1 MDDLLREFLTESGE
15 HLDTVD
21 TELVRFEQ
29 DPNNQTILRNIFRL
43 VHTIKGTCGFLGLP
57 RLEALAHAAETLMG
71 RFRDG
76 VAASSASVTLILA
89 TLDRLKAILA
99 DLEATGTE
107 PAGSDADL
115 IEALERMSES
125 KPAPAPE
132 PVLPEPALPEPVLP
146 EPVARETKPGEVTL
160 DDLEAAFL
168 AAPGPDDEVPA
179 PAAVAAPTPPPPV
192 KAEKAERSEGE
203 GESAIVKVQTIR
215 VNVDT
220 LEHLMTMVSELV
232 LTRNQLL
239 EIARRH
245 EDSAYKAPLQRLSHV
260 TAELQDGVMKTRMQP
275 IGNAWQKLPRV
286 VRDLSAELGKQIEL
300 VMLGAET
307 ELDRQVLEVIKDP
320 LTHMVRNSA
329 DHGLESTAARVAA
342 GKPARGTIK
351 LAAFHEGG
359 TITIEI
365 SDDGRGL
372 DLAAIRE
379 KAVER
384 GLAPRAE
391 LERMTDAQ
399 VAKFIF
405 HAGFS
410 TAAAVTSVSGR
421 GVGMDVVKTN
431 IETIGG
437 IIDIATN
444 RGRGTTFT
452 IKIPL
457 TLAIVAALIVR
468 AGDHRFA
475 LPQVAVLELVR
486 IDAGAQRIERIN
498 GSPVLRL
505 RERLLPIVS
514 LTGILG
520 REAQAEDAEQTGFV
534 VVAQV
539 GRQRFGIRVD
549 EVFHTEEIVVK
560 PMSAKL
566 RHIPLFAGNTILGDG
581 AVVLIVDP
589 NGVARQVAQG
599 APGSGSPAD
608 AEVADA
614 EAVDAKTTL
623 LVFRGGRGSFKAVPL
638 SLVTRLEEIEAKDVE
653 WLGGRPLIQYRGR
666 LMPLVPADEA
676 ITIRSEGRQ
685 ALVVFSEGDRA
696 MGLVVDEIVDIVEE
710 RLDIEIAA
718 ERSDLIG
725 SAVLR
730 GRATDIINIA
740 HFLPLA
746 YDDWARGPR
755 KPQAQASTLLLVDD
769 SAFFREMLS
778 PVLKAAGYQ
787 VVTVGGAEAAM
798 AALQADARIS
808 VVVTDLE
815 MPGRSGFD
823 LVAAMR
829 GADRRLAGL
838 PVIGLSG
845 AVGAEA
851 VARARRLA
859 IRSASR
865 GRQPTPTPTGPR
877 PARRTISSRS
887 TSGRPCS
894 GSRSSGSTTC
904 SCPRASRRCPWR
916 RRRSSA
922 CSTCAG
928 ASSPPCACAAASA
941 CRRRRPPTA
950 RPSAWRSAWS
960 RAGRPSPSSS
970 TGSARC

>member
-1 MDDLLREFLTESGE
+1 MREL
-15 HLDTVD
+15 
-21 TELVRFEQ
+21 
-29 DPNNQTILRNIFRL
+29 
-43 VHTIKGTCGFLGLP
+43 
-57 RLEALAHAAETLMG
+57 
-71 RFRDG
+71 
-76 VAASSASVTLILA
+76 
-89 TLDRLKAILA
+89 
-99 DLEATGTE
+99 
-107 PAGSDADL
+107 
-115 IEALERMSES
+115 
-125 KPAPAPE
+125 
-132 PVLPEPALPEPVLP
+132 
-146 EPVARETKPGEVTL
+146 KPGEVSL

-168 AAPGPDDEVPA
+168 AAPGPDEADFAAFAPVAVAVAVAEPVPA
-179 PAAVAAPTPPPPV
+179 KAAPAPVEAPAKAEATAAVAESENAP
-192 KAEKAERSEGE
+192 A
-203 GESAIVKVQTIR
+203 KVQTIR

-245 EDSAYKAPLQRLSHV
+245 EDSAYKVPLQRLSHV
-260 TAELQDGVMKTRMQP
+260 TAELQEGVMKTRMQP

-300 VMLGAET
+300 VMQGAET

-329 DHGLESTAARVAA
+329 DHGLESTAQRVAA
-342 GKPARGTIK
+342 GKPARGSIR
-351 LAAFHEGG
+351 LSAFHEGG

-365 SDDGRGL
+365 ADDGKGL
-372 DLAAIRE
+372 DLAAIRR

-384 GLAPRAE
+384 NLAAQADVD
-391 LERMTDAQ
+391 RMTDAQ

-410 TAAAVTSVSGR
+410 TAASVTSVSGR

-437 IIDIATN
+437 VIDIATQA
-444 RGRGTTFT
+444 GKGTVFT

-468 AGDHRFA
+468 AGENRFA

-486 IDAGAQRIERIN
+486 VGADAQPIEHIN

-514 LTGILG
+514 LTGLLG
-520 REAQAEDAEQTGFV
+520 AAAAAETSGFV

-539 GRQRFGIRVD
+539 GRQRFGILVD

-589 NGVARQVAQG
+589 NGVANQVAQG
-599 APGSGSPAD
+599 VQAATGQ
-608 AEVADA
+608 A
-614 EAVDAKTTL
+614 EAEAAEADIAEATTTL
-623 LVFRGGRGSFKAVPL
+623 LVFKGGDGFKAVPL
-638 SLVTRLEEIEAKDVE
+638 SLVTRLEEIECEKVE

-666 LMPLVPADEA
+666 LMPLVPADDGIA
-676 ITIRSEGRQ
+676 IRAEGRQ
-685 ALVVFSEGDRA
+685 ALVVFSDGERA
-696 MGLVVDEIVDIVEE
+696 MGLVVNEIVDIVEE

-718 ERSDLIG
+718 DRSDLIG

-740 HFLPLA
+740 HFLPMA

-755 KPQAQASTLLLVDD
+755 KAEKAASTLLLVDD
-769 SAFFREMLS
+769 SAFFRDMLS
-778 PVLKAAGYQ
+778 PVLKAAGFQ
-787 VVTVGGAEAAM
+787 VVTAGGADEAM
-798 AALQADARIS
+798 AALQADPRIS

-815 MPGRSGFD
+815 MPGRNGFD
-823 LVAAMR
+823 LVGAMR
-829 GADRRLAGL
+829 ASGGRLAGM

-845 AVGAEA
+845 TVGAEA
-851 VARARRLA
+851 VERARSLA
-859 IRSASR
+859 ISDLVAKFDRSGLVAALSEIEA
-865 GRQPTPTPTGPR
+865 TGEDGL
-877 PARRTISSRS
+877 AK
-887 TSGRPCS
+887 
-894 GSRSSGSTTC
+894 
-904 SCPRASRRCPWR
+904 
-916 RRRSSA
+916 
-922 CSTCAG
+922 
-928 ASSPPCACAAASA
+928 AA
-941 CRRRRPPTA
+941 
-950 RPSAWRSAWS
+950 
-960 RAGRPSPSSS
+960 
-970 TGSARC
+970 